1 MERRNLALLCA
12 GVVCFWLFALAFG
25 TAEGRG
31 VAVQAELP
39 TAAPAAVEDV
49 PVVDAAAQ
57 PQLSLNCRA
66 AILVDQDTGT
76 VLYEKNADEQV
87 PIASITKVMTLL
99 LTFEAIHNGQLT
111 LETTVPVSE
120 HAYHMG
126 GSQIWLEPGEQFTL
140 DEMIKAICVSSANDA
155 AVAVAELVGGSEPAF
170 VERMNARAAELGM
183 EHTHF
188 ENPNGLN
195 DEGHYSTA
203 ADMAALARVVM
214 EHEALAKIVGTRSI
228 TVAGR
233 TLTNHNKLLWRYE
246 GCTGL
251 KTGYTDRAGRTL
263 VSCAERDGQRLIA
276 VTLNDPNDWADHA
289 ALFDYGFAHYRSAM
303 LALANRTFRMLPVTG
318 SLNRF
323 VPVYTASDVYY
334 PLTEG
339 ELVKARVELPERV
352 ERVRSLNARLR
363 TELANYPKVR
373 INSPEA
379 AVPQILNLSVKDVKG
394 TVFQRELDAHGVCV
408 SVKSACSSDGLP
420 SRAVFAVS
428 RDRRNALSS
437 WRISLS
443 HRTTDEEITGFLQAF
458 DACYRTLTQP

>member
-12 GVVCFWLFALAFG
+12 GVLCFWLFALAFG

-183 EHTHF
+183 EHTTFH
-188 ENPNGLN
+188 NACGL
-195 DEGHYSTA
+195 DTEGHLSTA
-203 ADMAALARVVM
+203 RDVAVM
-214 EHEALAKIVGTRSI
+214 SCQILNTCPEVLHYTGIWTD
-228 TVAGR
+228 
-233 TLTNHNKLLWRYE
+233 TLRGGQTQLVNTNKLLRRYN
-246 GCTGL
+246 GITGL
-251 KTGYTDRAGRTL
+251 KTGTTGGAGVCITA
-263 VSCAERDGQRLIA
+263 SATRDGLSLIA
-276 VTLNDPNDWADHA
+276 VVLGAPSSKERFEAATTL
-289 ALFDYGFAHYRSAM
+289 LDYGFAAYRAAPVPLPEDRPLQLKVKGSTEETVPLDYAALPQTALLPAESAGQ
-303 LALANRTFRMLPVTG
+303 LTVQLSLPEVLEAPVTRG
-318 SLNRF
+318 QTVGKAQLLCGEA
-323 VPVYTASDVYY
+323 VQGEYPVC
-334 PLTEG
+334 
-339 ELVKARVELPERV
+339 
-352 ERVRSLNARLR
+352 
-363 TELANYPKVR
+363 
-373 INSPEA
+373 A
-379 AVPQILNLSVKDVKG
+379 AA
-394 TVFQRELDAHGVCV
+394 DAPRM
-408 SVKSACSSDGLP
+408 D
-420 SRAVFAVS
+420 
-428 RDRRNALSS
+428 
-437 WRISLS
+437 
-443 HRTTDEEITGFLQAF
+443 F
-458 DACYRTLTQP
+458 DAALQLLWDSLRGAAA